1 MAAFFFRRF
10 FMILDSLAQANRYL
24 DLHPRFRQAFE
35 FLQSRKVGE
44 LTPGNHD
51 LDGKKLYVAISN
63 GMMRGREQ
71 SPLESHQKYIDIQ
84 YVLEG
89 TDEIGWR
96 PRGACQVV
104 KTPYSAEKEVGFFS
118 DAPWCWL
125 TVPPGHFA
133 IFFPEDAHAP
143 LAGTGPLV
151 KAVVKVLIEDE

>member
-71 SPLESHQKYIDIQ
+71 SPLESISSTCWK
-84 YVLEG
+84 G
-89 TDEIGWR
+89 PTR
-96 PRGACQVV
+96 
-104 KTPYSAEKEVGFFS
+104 SAGVR
-118 DAPWCWL
+118 
-125 TVPPGHFA
+125 
-133 IFFPEDAHAP
+133 
-143 LAGTGPLV
+143 AGPV
-151 KAVVKVLIEDE
+151 RS